1 MLKRVTGGIV
11 TAGIVSPGKFAPKIL
26 KGGIS
31 VKDGMIVMDPQP
43 TVHMIED
50 AVTSA
55 EAYEGSEGI
64 DGGVMPP

>member
-31 VKDGMIVMDPQP
+31 VKLGMIVIEPHP
-43 TVHMIED
+43 TVHMIDD
-50 AVTSA
+50 AVTWA
-55 EAYEGSEGI
+55 E
-64 DGGVMPP
+64 V